1 MSLGSKR
8 KIIFKIKYD
17 RLSVSFL
24 ELPYHNF
31 RSIMA
36 AYVYTEKKKTTTRVH
51 QQMFDI
57 RVSPSLLT
65 FLQHKYTSKER
76 YAD

>member
-1 MSLGSKR
+1 MSFGRKR
-8 KIIFKIKYD
+8 KIILKKKYD

-36 AYVYTEKKKTTTRVH
+36 ANIYTEKKKTTARVH
-51 QQMFDI
+51 QQMFDL
-57 RVSPSLLT
+57 RVNPSLLT

>member
-1 MSLGSKR
+1 MSFGSKR
-8 KIIFKIKYD
+8 KIILKKIYD

-24 ELPYHNF
+24 ELPYNNF

-36 AYVYTEKKKTTTRVH
+36 ANIYIEKKKTTARVH
-51 QQMFDI
+51 QQMFDV
-57 RVSPSLLT
+57 RVNPSLLT

>member
-36 AYVYTEKKKTTTRVH
+36 ANVYTEKKNDNKS
-51 QQMFDI
+51 
-57 RVSPSLLT
+57 SP
-65 FLQHKYTSKER
+65 
-76 YAD
+76 ADV

>member
-1 MSLGSKR
+1 MIDFQFLFLNFPT
-8 KIIFKIKYD
+8 IISD
-17 RLSVSFL
+17 LSWQL
-24 ELPYHNF
+24 IYILKK
-31 RSIMA
+31 
-36 AYVYTEKKKTTTRVH
+36 KKKTTTRVH